1 MSFAE
6 AQSILRKAYEDN
18 VFTAAA
24 AYVSICDRCVFFQA
38 IGTLGGPGSP
48 QVTSTTLF
56 DLASLTKILA
66 TTMVWVLFASKDPS
80 VLDVS
85 ISHWLGRVPEDKLE
99 ITPRLLLAHASGLPA
114 WRPYYLMSSPEKPE
128 NFVVSKILSERLE
141 YPVGKGTLYSDLGFM
156 LLGRVLEAAYMTDF
170 QTLCQKLLFTPLGLE
185 NDLTFNPNFEQQPT
199 AWTSFEEPQGGMV
212 NDLNCRAMGGLAG
225 HAGLFGTAEGV
236 TRMCRCFLKSL
247 VSENGFFDHGTARIF
262 AKRAN
267 ISIGSTRALGFD
279 TPSDADSSCGSYFSH
294 SSLGH
299 TGFTG
304 TSVWMDADK
313 QLVATLL
320 TNRVIMGQTDQRIKG
335 LRPLFYDAIMKEA
348 LGI

>member
-1 MSFAE
+1 
-6 AQSILRKAYEDN
+6 
-18 VFTAAA
+18 
-24 AYVSICDRCVFFQA
+24 
-38 IGTLGGPGSP
+38 
-48 QVTSTTLF
+48 
-56 DLASLTKILA
+56 
-66 TTMVWVLFASKDPS
+66 
-80 VLDVS
+80 
-85 ISHWLGRVPEDKLE
+85 
-99 ITPRLLLAHASGLPA
+99 
-114 WRPYYLMSSPEKPE
+114 
-128 NFVVSKILSERLE
+128 
-141 YPVGKGTLYSDLGFM
+141 
-156 LLGRVLEAAYMTDF
+156 MTDF

-185 NDLTFNPNFEQQPT
+185 HDLTFNPNPEQQPT

-247 VSENGFFDHGTARIF
+247 VSENGFFDYGTARIF

-279 TPSDADSSCGSYFSH
+279 TPSDANSSCGSFFSH

-313 QLVATLL
+313 QVVATLL

-335 LRPLFYDAIMKEA
+335 LRPLFYDAKITHYYSNSCGSWA
-348 LGI
+348 NSY